1 MWFLGIDIGTTH
13 VKAVGV
19 TEDGQVLPAARAST
33 PALTADGLPHHDPDA
48 VWEAVAG
55 LVRGY
60 AKETAAP
67 YGQLG
72 GLNAASFGQEE
83 SIAVDA
89 AGRPVRPSLAWWAT
103 RPHRVLDADT
113 AAWLDSPDHYAV
125 SGIRS
130 RPMQTP
136 EEVAQLRAGSPEAW
150 RRTRKW
156 VDYATYVLFRLTG
169 EWAASTSQI
178 THSQCFRLATM
189 EPHAETMEAIGVT
202 PDLFAPPSEPGSP
215 LGEVRAAALDGVALA
230 PGAVATM
237 GGHDQVM
244 AAYAHAASPGSGV
257 LDSIGTSEYLMSL
270 SGPLR
275 PGSTGYQLEV
285 DIERAWRPD
294 EFLLGCGVPTG
305 KALQLLAD
313 RYYGGQFDRLFAALA
328 QARDDHEQDTGGEL
342 VTDPRLAAGPV
353 DLSPEGL
360 LALARMPPGSPPDD
374 IVRACTDA
382 LARIAHARA
391 SALCELSGTAFS
403 EVILLGSLFR
413 HAELVAQ
420 RTSIWPE
427 PARVSGI
434 AEAVGTGAALM
445 ARDHTGCYQ

>member
-19 TEDGQVLPAARAST
+19 TEDGQVLPAARAYT
-33 PALTADGLPHHDPDA
+33 PTVTAGGLPHHDPDA
-48 VWEAVAG
+48 VWAAVAG

-67 YGQLG
+67 HGQLG
-72 GLNAASFGQEE
+72 GLSAASFGQEE

-89 AGRPVRPSLAWWAT
+89 AGRPARPSLAWWVN
-103 RPHRVLDADT
+103 RPRRALDADT
-113 AAWLDSPDHYAV
+113 AAWLDSPGHYAV

-136 EEVAQLRAGSPEAW
+136 EEVAQMRIEAPDAW

-169 EWAASTSQI
+169 QWAASTSQL
-178 THSQCFRLATM
+178 THSQCFELATL
-189 EPHAETMEAIGVT
+189 EPHAETMEAVGVT
-202 PDLFAPPSEPGSP
+202 PDLFAPPLEPGSP
-215 LGEVRAAALDGVALA
+215 LGEVRATALDGVALA

-244 AAYAHAASPGSGV
+244 AAYAHAAAPGSGV

-275 PGSTGYQLEV
+275 PGTTGYQLEV

-305 KALQLLAD
+305 KALQVLAD
-313 RYYGGQFDRLFAALA
+313 RYYAGQFDPLFAALA
-328 QARDDHEQDTGGEL
+328 QDREDQGQERPGG
-342 VTDPRLAAGPV
+342 PGPGLAAGPV

-360 LALARMPPGSPPDD
+360 LALARLPPGSPPDD

-420 RTSIWPE
+420 RTRIWPE
-427 PARVSGI
+427 PTRVSGI
-434 AEAVGTGAALM
+434 AEAVATGAALM
-445 ARDHTGCYQ
+445 ARERTGSYR